1 MKIVA
6 SANQKT
12 SLPLRKFLPSS
23 TVGGENSDGPRL
35 GSLDLPTSVY
45 MESKERS
52 DQPRERKVDCKM
64 TSQKIQ
70 SHLLEQYC
78 IA

>member
-1 MKIVA
+1 MKVAA

-12 SLPLRKFLPSS
+12 SLPMRKFLPWSAF
-23 TVGGENSDGPRL
+23 GGGNSDVPPR
-35 GSLDLPTSVY
+35 GGKDLPTSVY

-64 TSQKIQ
+64 TSQEIHSQFLK
-70 SHLLEQYC
+70 QYC
-78 IA
+78 TE